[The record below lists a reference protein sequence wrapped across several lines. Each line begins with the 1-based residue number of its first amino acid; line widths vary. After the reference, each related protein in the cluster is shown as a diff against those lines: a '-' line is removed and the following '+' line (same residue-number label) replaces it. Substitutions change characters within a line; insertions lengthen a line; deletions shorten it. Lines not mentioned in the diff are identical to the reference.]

1 MTIAIGLVLVAAAGV
16 FVAAPFF
23 TVDAN
28 DSADANDNPGSQA
41 AASSDREKLERQK
54 RDAYAA
60 IKEAEFDYRMAKL
73 SDSDFAALRKT
84 YEAKAI
90 AAIAA
95 LDAAKDQEQ
104 ERSADSS
111 QSAPVAAAF
120 CPGCGQRLASEARFC
135 AMCGQSLEQMRLRD
149 AS

>member
-1 MTIAIGLVLVAAAGV
+1 MTIAIGLFLAAAAGL

-23 TVDAN
+23 TGDAN
-28 DSADANDNPGSQA
+28 ASADFGGNPDEPSA
-41 AASSDREKLERQK
+41 VSDDRDRLERQK
-54 RDAYAA
+54 REAYAA
-60 IKEAEFDYRMAKL
+60 IKEAEFDHRMAKL

-95 LDAAKDQEQ
+95 LDAAPAEAAAP
-104 ERSADSS
+104 SAEP
-111 QSAPVAAAF
+111 APRTPVSAAF

-135 AMCGQSLEQMRLRD
+135 AMCGQSLEQLRLQD